1 MVNSRTTILEIE
13 EDISNAY
20 NAAFIGKEFIA
31 DALISAQQTGVMS
44 RHVSDACAYAL
55 WQMLS
60 TADEVRERFI
70 EASDDLERRRTS

>member
-20 NAAFIGKEFIA
+20 NAAFVGKEFIE
-31 DALISAQQTGVMS
+31 DALMSARQTGVMS
-44 RHVSDACAYAL
+44 RHVSDARSYAL

-60 TADEVRERFI
+60 TVDEVRERFI